1 MPFFVHSP
9 ASEKQICG
17 NVVLT
22 WKKREKATPAFISNF
37 ATKQKKITIPRSAFC
52 LSTHFR
58 FPSFAFFVFCV
69 TEKFSVRTQSS
80 LPQSSLHSPHT
91 ELCRRQLEATAAAAA
106 HSPSE
111 STPLFKKGSGMP
123 RRGRKTWWAS
133 RGAADTVRT
142 RTLKPIPTTL
152 VLKSEAVPKKAAPTP
167 TRFGFEF
174 GASPVSDRHAA
185 VNTKKSCCALMPLL
199 QKHLSL
205 KGSLPFLS
213 LSCRINVFCRNESLD
228 SFLSLSAVVSAAE
241 ASLARAQEERNV
253 S

>member
-9 ASEKQICG
+9 ASEKQKCG

-37 ATKQKKITIPRSAFC
+37 ATKQKKRIIPRSAFC

-58 FPSFAFFVFCV
+58 FPSFSFFVFCV

-111 STPLFKKGSGMP
+111 STPLFKKGVECLEGGGRLGGP
-123 RRGRKTWWAS
+123 R
-133 RGAADTVRT
+133 AAQQI
-142 RTLKPIPTTL
+142 L
-152 VLKSEAVPKKAAPTP
+152 
-167 TRFGFEF
+167 
-174 GASPVSDRHAA
+174 
-185 VNTKKSCCALMPLL
+185 C
-199 QKHLSL
+199 
-205 KGSLPFLS
+205 
-213 LSCRINVFCRNESLD
+213 
-228 SFLSLSAVVSAAE
+228 
-241 ASLARAQEERNV
+241 ARARSSRYRQRWCLKAKLCRKKQHRHRLGSASSSV
-253 S
+253 HRRYRTDMPP